1 MQEKQLLKIIVL
13 FRFFYEYNKKPIQI
27 EVSNRFA
34 WLLFSK
40 NHQMVTIRDY
50 LNKQKFL
57 YLMREVRSKF
67 SVFNVEYF
75 EKFIN

>member
-13 FRFFYEYNKKPIQI
+13 FQLFSEYNKKPIQI
-27 EVSNRFA
+27 VVSNRFA

-40 NHQMVTIRDY
+40 NHQMVQSRDY

-57 YLMREVRSKF
+57 YLMREVRPKL
-67 SVFNVEYF
+67 
-75 EKFIN
+75 